1 MTVNAEQLNTAS
13 LIAKTDSDQSRQWK
27 NLMDKIID
35 SMRCPD
41 DQYKP
46 LDTIAAIVPLLKSD
60 FKRPMYSWL
69 STQMLRVNNDDEEGE
84 QVKIQAYLISN
95 CERLFEYAFAVE
107 HEDEIK
113 GQDVNPVEI
122 RAAVIRIYDDL
133 NLASLQNEAILA
145 NLNRS
150 TEKVVKNARDTVNE
164 DIKEM
169 QRTYISAFTVLASIL
184 FGLVGGIAFSF
195 EGIKQGASFDNIY
208 DLLAVISILGAFFV
222 AILSALIWL
231 ISWLAKGKGSSSEVT
246 GKSHVLLPISIAII
260 MFVFACI
267 FADLAAQT

>member
-113 GQDVNPVEI
+113 GPDVNPVEI

-267 FADLAAQT
+267 FAGLAAQT